1 MDGMVRYAEISVP
14 VVWCGVLRNT
24 GVHEVCMQASS
35 IVVITLLLIFLQ
47 PAYANGGHMHL
58 GGIFFLLLGGVVF
71 LGGLFVVFY
80 FLLRPSPDETSEE
93 SDHD

>member
-1 MDGMVRYAEISVP
+1 MVRYAEISAP
-14 VVWCGVLRNT
+14 VIWCGVLRNT
-24 GVHEVCMQASS
+24 SVHEVFIQASS
-35 IVVITLLLIFLQ
+35 IVIITLLLIFLQ
-47 PAYANGGHMHL
+47 PAYANGGHIHL

-93 SDHD
+93 SNRD